1 MDQDEL
7 LPGLVLRAR
16 GGFYEIETS
25 HGLITASLRGRF
37 KQNRSS
43 GELVAVGDRVKLQRL
58 PDGGAV
64 IEQIE
69 ERTRTLSRRSP
80 GRGQEQVIVANPDQA
95 VFVLSCADPEPNFRM
110 LDRLLVVAEREALPA
125 LICAN
130 KLDLVEPRSA
140 KAAFGVYQQIGYPV
154 LYTSALKGKGVS
166 ELRQR
171 LRGKLSVFAGPSGA
185 GKSSLLNRV
194 QPGMAL
200 RTAVRELLPL
210 KGGGYLADTPG
221 LKAFALWD
229 IEPDELD
236 GYFRE
241 MAPLVRQCDFSDCT
255 HTHEPGCAVRAAVER
270 GEIDP
275 ERYDSYLRMRAGDT
289 D

>member
-1 MDQDEL
+1 
-7 LPGLVLRAR
+7 
-16 GGFYEIETS
+16 
-25 HGLITASLRGRF
+25 
-37 KQNRSS
+37 
-43 GELVAVGDRVKLQRL
+43 
-58 PDGGAV
+58 
-64 IEQIE
+64 
-69 ERTRTLSRRSP
+69 
-80 GRGQEQVIVANPDQA
+80 
-95 VFVLSCADPEPNFRM
+95 
-110 LDRLLVVAEREALPA
+110 
-125 LICAN
+125 
-130 KLDLVEPRSA
+130 
-140 KAAFGVYQQIGYPV
+140 VYQRIGYPV
-154 LYTSALKGKGVS
+154 LYTSALKGKGVG

-200 RTAVRELLPL
+200 RTAEISQATGKGTHTTVVRELLPL